1 MKKGFLVSKVVIV
14 LIYTFVLLSI
24 KYITNPRG
32 ISLLSNMGDNG
43 INLIPFATISHYLAN
58 IGHYNDSIILGGL
71 FSFFMFV
78 PLAIIIGCF
87 DVFSKNCNKVL
98 SVCLIVAAVLLY
110 TIIARVLL
118 LAVFDIDSVVL
129 RVVAA
134 IVCYILFTKIFL
146 RKAVRHEDL

>member
-1 MKKGFLVSKVVIV
+1 MKKDFLVPKVVIV

-32 ISLLSNMGDNG
+32 ISLLLNLGENG

-71 FSFFMFV
+71 FSIFWFV
-78 PLAIIIGCF
+78 PLAIIIGFF
-87 DVFSKNCNKVL
+87 DVFSKNYNKVL
-98 SVCLIVAAVLLY
+98 SGCLIVAAVLLY
-110 TIIARVLL
+110 SIISRVLL
-118 LAVFDIDSVVL
+118 LGVFDIDTVVL
-129 RVVAA
+129 RVVSS

-146 RKAVRHEDL
+146 RKAV